1 MYVNRKMKKIIDNW
15 LDQDLVEFL
24 EYNFLYE
31 RAHWFGHSSL
41 DEPANIDNSFYSHL
55 LNNNEPINKYLFHK
69 LKKTLNI
76 NLDLLRMY
84 LNIQWK
90 GMSGSFH
97 TDDGDITCLYMVTK
111 TREKDGAF
119 QIKGTGKI
127 KFVQNRLVCFD
138 ANKMHRGLAPDDGV
152 RITLAFKTKIIK

>member
-1 MYVNRKMKKIIDNW
+1 MKKIIDNW

-24 EYNFLYE
+24 EQNFLYN

-41 DEPANIDNSFYSHL
+41 GESKNIKDCFYSHDL
-55 LNNNEPINKYLFHK
+55 DVNEPINTYLFYK
-69 LKKTLNI
+69 LRKTLNI
-76 NLDLLRMY
+76 NLSLLRMY

-90 GMSGSFH
+90 EMNGFYH

-119 QIKGTGKI
+119 QIKGEDKI
-127 KFVQNRLVCFD
+127 KFVQNRLICFD
-138 ANKMHRGLAPDDGV
+138 ANKMHRGLAPKDGV

>member
-24 EYNFLYE
+24 EQNFLYE

-41 DEPANIDNSFYSHL
+41 DNPNSINDCFYSHTL
-55 LNNNEPINKYLFHK
+55 DVNEPINTYLFYK
-69 LKKTLNI
+69 LRKTLNM

-90 GMSGSFH
+90 GMTGHFH
-97 TDDGDITCLYMVTK
+97 TDEGDITCLYMVTK
-111 TREKDGAF
+111 TRQKDSAF
-119 QIKGTGKI
+119 QIKGEGKT
-127 KFVQNRLVCFD
+127 KFVQNRLICFD
-138 ANKMHRGLAPDDGV
+138 AKKMHRGLAPDDGV
-152 RITLAFKTKIIK
+152 RITLAFKTKITK